1 MQPFDRLSELI
12 EDWKYLIRRDGMRPA
27 LFVVGL
33 EVVRLPYRHMR
44 FLLLAR
50 SLSEPLPDLQ
60 PKVTLDI
67 RRFTEIDLDLVRQ
80 IDRPSEVKLCARRL
94 KHGHAGL
101 LALHETQ
108 PVGHAWACIK
118 IDPGLER
125 VHPKLEPGDVLCADV
140 YTNPAF
146 RGRGIHTALT
156 LARFRLFRDLGY
168 RRAISYIEMRNA
180 PSLAVWQ
187 RKLESV
193 TIGQVDFIRVGPWYR
208 VHYNL
213 DHPTNGPASNTRL
226 AQKDGDK

>member
-1 MQPFDRLSELI
+1 MKSIARLAELI
-12 EDWKYLIRRDGMRPA
+12 EDWQYLIQRDGVKSALPA
-27 LFVVGL
+27 IGL
-33 EVVRLPYRHMR
+33 EIARLPYRHMN

-50 SLSEPLPDLQ
+50 SLIEPFPDLQ
-60 PKVTLDI
+60 PNVTLDI
-67 RRFTEIDLDLVRQ
+67 RPFTQTDLNLVRE
-80 IDRPSEVKLCARRL
+80 IERPSEVRLCFRRL
-94 KHGHAGL
+94 EHGHVGL
-101 LALHETQ
+101 LALHENQ
-108 PVGHAWACIK
+108 PAGHAWACIK
-118 IDPGLER
+118 VDPGLER

-168 RRAISYIEMRNA
+168 RRAISYIEVRNA

-208 VHYNL
+208 VRYNL
-213 DHPTNGPASNTRL
+213 DHLTNGPGSTASF
-226 AQKDGDK
+226 A